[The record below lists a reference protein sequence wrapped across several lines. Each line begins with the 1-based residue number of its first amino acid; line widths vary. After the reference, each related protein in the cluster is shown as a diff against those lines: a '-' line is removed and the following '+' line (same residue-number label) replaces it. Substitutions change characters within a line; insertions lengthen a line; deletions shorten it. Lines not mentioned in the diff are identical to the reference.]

1 MGSSINLARSDILLA
16 LMIDLTS
23 CLEYFARRLCLFL
36 PLNTLKTC
44 FSVSPLKALPGQT
57 CSWDVFLPF
66 CQESQPLAKPR
77 ASITL
82 VFSVRPLPTPG
93 GKARDAS
100 RVAAVRQGDVQTK
113 QRNIHIIH
121 SGGHFLFKHTVFN
134 VNVFRVCLEVS
145 FDGLWVA
152 FRGRGKW

>member
-1 MGSSINLARSDILLA
+1 MLQCESSQGSARTNMLLGRVPAFLSGVTATCEAQGINYAGFQCAAPADSGR
-16 LMIDLTS
+16 
-23 CLEYFARRLCLFL
+23 E
-36 PLNTLKTC
+36 
-44 FSVSPLKALPGQT
+44 
-57 CSWDVFLPF
+57 
-66 CQESQPLAKPR
+66 
-77 ASITL
+77 
-82 VFSVRPLPTPG
+82 
-93 GKARDAS
+93 RDAS

-121 SGGHFLFKHTVFN
+121 SGDHFLFKHTVFN